1 MTNHWTD
8 IKNSDCI
15 IICGGNPAENHP
27 ASFRWV
33 LAAKD
38 RGAKVIVVDPRFNR
52 SAAKADIFAQ
62 IRPGTDIAFFG
73 GLVNYIIENELYHKE
88 YVINYTNAPLLV
100 DPNFSFKDG
109 LFSGYSTKER
119 KYDNTTWGYQ
129 RNADGSPKKDP
140 TLKDPNCVF
149 QILKKH
155 YSRYDPDTVSKITG
169 IPKDKFLEIAKTYA
183 ETGKPGKSGTLL
195 YAMGLTQ
202 HTYGTQN
209 IRAFVIVQLLLGNM
223 GMPGGGINAERGESN
238 VQGSTDLALLF
249 HIIPG
254 YLPTPSAEKHPTLKD
269 YLADKKF
276 TAGGYWVNGPK
287 FFISLLKAF
296 WGDAA
301 TPENDFAYHYM
312 PKLGKGHKGGGYS
325 HIALFEAMY
334 DGVIKGLM
342 CWGQNPVVSG
352 PNVNMERKA
361 MENLDW
367 LLVADLWETETA
379 AFWKAPGVDPKKI
392 KTEVFLLPAASSIEK
407 EGSVTNS
414 GRVIQWRY
422 KAIEPLSEAKSDL
435 WMLDQLAKQLKKL
448 YEEDEAA
455 PNRGAILDLY
465 WDYAEGDEEP
475 DSEKLLFEMHG
486 FNWKTKEPVKN
497 FTQLMDDGS
506 TACGNWIY
514 SGVFDGYTNL
524 AKRHDNR
531 DPTGLGIYPKWTWCW
546 PVNRRIIYNRCSS
559 DPKGRPWSKEKAYIY
574 WDGSAWVTNDVPD
587 FKYKDAETGEMVPP
601 EVSAAN
607 PFIMLPEGV
616 GRHFAAGLK
625 DGPIPEHYEPVESLF
640 KNLLS
645 PQQNNPV
652 IKIWDSKMDSLA
664 EIGSSDYPIIATTY
678 RLVEHWQAGGMT
690 RNLPWLCE
698 LQPEVFIEI
707 SEELADEKGIENGEW
722 VKVASPRGEV
732 EAVAM
737 VTARIK
743 PLSVDGKTVHVVG
756 LPWHFGFKGECAG
769 GPKYKHYGA
778 NQLTPHVGDANTMIP
793 EYKAFVVDVRK
804 VK

>member
-38 RGAKVIVVDPRFNR
+38 KGAKLIVVDPRFNR
-52 SAAKADIFAQ
+52 SAAKADIFAH

-73 GLVNYIIENELYHKE
+73 GLINYILENKLYHEE
-88 YVINYTNAPLLV
+88 YVKNYTNAPLLV
-100 DPNFSFKDG
+100 DPRFKFSDG
-109 LFSGYSTKER
+109 LFSGYDPSTR
-119 KYDNTTWGYQ
+119 KYDNSTWQYQ
-129 RNADGSPKKDP
+129 LDEEGNPKRDMS
-140 TLKDPNCVF
+140 LKDPNCVF
-149 QILKKH
+149 QLLKKH
-155 YSRYDPDTVSKITG
+155 YARYDVDTVSKITG
-169 IPKDKFLEIAKTYA
+169 IPKDKFIEIAKTYG
-183 ETGKPGKSGTLL
+183 ESGKPGKAGTLL

-209 IRAFVIVQLLLGNM
+209 IRAFAIIQFLLGNV

-254 YLPTPSAEKHPTLKD
+254 YMPTPVASKHPTLKD
-269 YLADKKF
+269 YLEQKKF

-287 FFISLLKAF
+287 FFVSLLKAF

-301 TPENDFAYHYM
+301 KPENDFAYHYL

-342 CWGQNPVVSG
+342 VWGQNPVVGG
-352 PNVNMERKA
+352 PNANLERKA

-367 LLVADLWETETA
+367 LIVADLWETETA
-379 AFWKAPGVDPKKI
+379 SFWKAPGVDPKKV

-414 GRVIQWRY
+414 GRTIQWRY
-422 KAIEPLSEAKSDL
+422 KAIDTLGEAKSDL
-435 WMLDQLAKQLKKL
+435 WMLNKIYLELQKL
-448 YEEDEAA
+448 YESDPAA
-455 PNRGAILDLY
+455 PNREAILNLY
-465 WDYAEGDEEP
+465 WDYGDDEP
-475 DSEKLLFEMHG
+475 DAESILFEMHG
-486 FNWKTKEPVKN
+486 FTWPDKKPVKN
-497 FTQLMDDGS
+497 FTKLADDGS

-514 SGVFDGYTNL
+514 SGIFDGYKNL
-524 AKRHDNR
+524 SKRYDR
-531 DPTGLGIYPKWTWCW
+531 SDPSGLGVYPNWAWCW
-546 PVNRRIIYNRCSS
+546 PVNRRVLYNRCSS
-559 DPKGRPWSKEKAYIY
+559 DPKGRPWSKEKAYIW
-574 WDGSAWVTNDVPD
+574 WDGKKWITNDVPD
-587 FKYKDAETGEMVPP
+587 FKYKDATTGEMVPP
-601 EVSAAN
+601 EVSAKS
-607 PFIMLPEGV
+607 PFFMLPEGV
-616 GRHFAAGLK
+616 GRIFASSLK
-625 DGPIPEHYEPVESLF
+625 DGPLPEHYEPVESPLE
-640 KNLLS
+640 NILS

-652 IKIWDSKMDSLA
+652 IKIWDSDMDKLA
-664 EIGSSDYPIIATTY
+664 KVGSEEYPIIATTY
-678 RLVEHWQAGGMT
+678 RLVEHWQAGAMT

-698 LQPEVFIEI
+698 LQPEVFVEI
-707 SEELADEKGIENGEW
+707 SKELAEEKGIKNGEW
-722 VKVASPRGEV
+722 VKVVSARGEL

-737 VTARIK
+737 VTSRIK
-743 PLSVDGKTVHVVG
+743 PLNVNGKKVHMIG
-756 LPWHFGFKGECAG
+756 IPWHYGYKGECPG

-778 NQLTPHVGDANTMIP
+778 NQLTPHVGDGNTMIP
-793 EYKAFVVDVRK
+793 EYKSFLVDIRK

>member
-38 RGAKVIVVDPRFNR
+38 KGAKLIVVDPRFNR

-73 GLVNYIIENELYHKE
+73 GLINYILENKLYHEE
-88 YVINYTNAPLLV
+88 YVKNYTNASFLV
-100 DPNFSFKDG
+100 DHRFKFSEG
-109 LFSGYSTKER
+109 LFSGYDPSTR
-119 KYDNTTWGYQ
+119 KYDNSTWQYQ
-129 RNADGSPKKDP
+129 LDEEGNPKRDMS
-140 TLKDPNCVF
+140 LKDPNCVF
-149 QILKKH
+149 QLLKKH
-155 YSRYDPDTVSKITG
+155 YSRYDVDTVSKITG
-169 IPKDKFLEIAKTYA
+169 IPKDKFIEIAKTYG
-183 ETGKPGKSGTLL
+183 ETGKPGKVGTLL

-209 IRAFVIVQLLLGNM
+209 IRAFAIIQFLLGNV

-254 YLPTPSAEKHPTLKD
+254 YMPTPVASKHPTLQD
-269 YLADKKF
+269 YLKQKKF
-276 TAGGYWVNGPK
+276 TAGGYWINGPK

-301 TPENDFAYHYM
+301 KPENDFAYHYL

-342 CWGQNPVVSG
+342 VWGQNPVVGG
-352 PNVNMERKA
+352 PNANLERKA

-367 LLVADLWETETA
+367 LIVADLWETETA
-379 AFWKAPGVDPKKI
+379 SFWKAPGVDPKKV

-414 GRVIQWRY
+414 GRTIQWRY
-422 KAIEPLSEAKSDL
+422 KAIDPLGEAKSDL
-435 WMLDQLAKQLKKL
+435 WMLNKIYLELKKL
-448 YEEDEAA
+448 YENDPTA

-465 WDYAEGDEEP
+465 WDYGEDEP
-475 DSEKLLFEMHG
+475 DPESILFEMHG
-486 FNWKTKEPVKN
+486 FTWPDKKPVKN
-497 FTQLMDDGS
+497 FTKLADDGS

-514 SGVFDGYTNL
+514 SGVFDGYENL
-524 AKRHDNR
+524 SKRHDR
-531 DPTGLGIYPKWTWCW
+531 SDPSGLGVYPNWTWCW
-546 PVNRRIIYNRCSS
+546 PVNRRILYNRCSS
-559 DPKGRPWSKEKAYIY
+559 DPKGRPWSKEKAYIW
-574 WDGSAWVTNDVPD
+574 WDGKKWITNDVPD
-587 FKYKDAETGEMVPP
+587 FKYKDAATGKMVPP
-601 EVSAAN
+601 EVSAKS

-616 GRHFAAGLK
+616 GRIFASSLK
-625 DGPIPEHYEPVESLF
+625 DGPLPEHYEPVESPLE
-640 KNLLS
+640 NILS

-652 IKIWDSKMDSLA
+652 IKIWGSDMDKLA
-664 EIGSSDYPIIATTY
+664 KVGSEEYPIIATTY
-678 RLVEHWQAGGMT
+678 RLVEHWQAGAMT

-698 LQPEVFIEI
+698 LQPEVFVEI
-707 SEELADEKGIENGEW
+707 SKELAEEKGIKNGEW
-722 VKVASPRGEV
+722 VKVVSARGEL

-737 VTARIK
+737 VTSRIK
-743 PLSVDGKTVHVVG
+743 PLNVNGKKVHVIG
-756 LPWHFGFKGECAG
+756 IPWHYGYKGECPG

-778 NQLTPHVGDANTMIP
+778 NQLTPHVGDGNTMIP
-793 EYKAFVVDVRK
+793 EYKSFLVDIRK